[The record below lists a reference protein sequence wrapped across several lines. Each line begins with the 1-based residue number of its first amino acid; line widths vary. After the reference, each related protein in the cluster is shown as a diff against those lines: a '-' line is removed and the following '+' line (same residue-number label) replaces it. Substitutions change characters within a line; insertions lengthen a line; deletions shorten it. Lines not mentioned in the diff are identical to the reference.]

1 MLIMM
6 ILTLAS
12 RGCVFIFRV
21 MLCYLGTGCKC
32 VVLPVFMLRGKFI
45 VLDVDEGNNGRSGG
59 DVLLQP
65 SFILNVSFSP
75 SFLNT
80 HHGTLTLP
88 TP

>member
-6 ILTLAS
+6 IIALAS

-21 MLCYLGTGCKC
+21 MLCYLGTRCKC
-32 VVLPVFMLRGKFI
+32 VVLPLFMLRGKFA

-65 SFILNVSFSP
+65 SFILKISFFP
-75 SFLNT
+75 SVLNT
-80 HHGTLTLP
+80 HHGTLKLP